1 MNDRVVIHLD
11 DEGVA
16 DVRLNRADK
25 MNAIDSAMIEG
36 ILAAQEQ
43 LRVEPRLRAVVLHGE
58 GRAFCA
64 GLDITRFASMG
75 TEENGRAYKLA
86 DRTHGIANAPQQTAW
101 GWRDLPVPVIA
112 AVHGVAFGGGM
123 QIALGADIRYVT
135 SDVKLSVM
143 EIKWGLVPDM
153 AGIALLRELVRGD
166 VARELTYSG
175 RIINGDEAVRLGLA
189 TWAGSDPL
197 AHAREMARNIA
208 RSSPDAIRAAKRLLN
223 RSSDDDAAAL
233 LVSESR
239 EQERLMGS
247 PNQIEAV
254 RAGMEQRAP
263 VFGDLL
269 PTPEFSAPGVYVEET
284 SFKAHSIEG
293 VPTSTAAFVGP
304 TLSTPATD
312 SAEREPLR
320 SFLEFEQQYGGLDDL
335 QAAQGFGCNYIA
347 HAARVFFDNGGQ
359 RLYIGH
365 VAADAL
371 AQEYAAALQAL
382 PESAGISV
390 IAAPGYSTRTAA
402 AEIQQALIEH
412 VSQPERFRFA
422 VLDAPPAA
430 TIDEVLAVG
439 SSIDSSYAAMYY
451 PWVTTENSVQLPPS
465 GFVCGILARVDT
477 ARGVW
482 RAPANENV
490 TGAVDLQAAI
500 DTHGQERLSA
510 QGINSIRSFPAR
522 GILLWGARTTSQD
535 PLWKYVN
542 VRRYFIYLEQSIYGG
557 LQWVVFEPNGEPLW
571 GTVRQ
576 TITNFLLNNW
586 RSGALMG
593 TKPEEA
599 FFVRCDSSTMTQDDI
614 DNGRLIA
621 EIGIAPV
628 RPAEFVIIRIG
639 LWTASRCASC

>member
-1 MNDRVVIHLD
+1 MNDRVVIDLD
-11 DEGVA
+11 SDGVA

-25 MNAIDSAMIEG
+25 MNAIDGAMIEG
-36 ILAAQEQ
+36 ILAAQDR
-43 LRVEPRLRAVVLHGE
+43 LRAEPNLRAVVLHGE

-64 GLDITRFASMG
+64 GLDISRFSSMA
-75 TEENGRAYKLA
+75 TEENGRSYTLA
-86 DRTHGIANAPQQTAW
+86 DRTHGIANAPQQAAW

-112 AVHGVAFGGGM
+112 AVHGVAFGGGL
-123 QIALGADIRYVT
+123 QIALGADIRYVS

-189 TWAGSDPL
+189 TWVGSDPL
-197 AHAREMARNIA
+197 EHAREMARNIA
-208 RSSPDAIRAAKRLLN
+208 RSNPDAIRAAKRLLN
-223 RSSDDDAAAL
+223 RSADADAATL
-233 LVSESR
+233 LASESL
-239 EQERLMGS
+239 EQDRLIGS

-254 RAGMEQRAP
+254 RAAMEQR
-263 VFGDLL
+263 L
-269 PTPEFSAPGVYVEET
+269 PEFSAPGVYVEET
-284 SFKAHSIEG
+284 SFRAHSIEG
-293 VPTSTAAFVGP
+293 VPTSTAAFIGP
-304 TLSTPATD
+304 TRITPPVTD
-312 SAEREPLR
+312 STEREPLT
-320 SFLEFEQQYGGLDDL
+320 SFLDFERQYGGPDDL
-335 QAAQGFGCNYIA
+335 ETAQGSGCNYIA

-365 VAADAL
+365 VAVDAP
-371 AQEYAAALQAL
+371 AEEYAAALQAL

-390 IAAPGYSTRTAA
+390 IAAPGYSARAAA

-430 TIDEVLAVG
+430 TIDEVLAAR
-439 SSIDSSYAAMYY
+439 SSTDSSYAAMYY
-451 PWVTTENSVQLPPS
+451 PWVTTANSLQLPPS

-482 RAPANENV
+482 RAPANETV
-490 TGAVDLQAAI
+490 TGALDLQAAI
-500 DTHGQERLSA
+500 DTRGQERLSA

-535 PLWKYVN
+535 PIWKYVN
-542 VRRYFIYLEQSIYGG
+542 VRRYFIYLEQSIHDG

-571 GTVRQ
+571 ASVRQ
-576 TITNFLLNNW
+576 TITNFLMINW

-599 FFVRCDSSTMTQDDI
+599 FYVRCDRSTMTQNDI
-614 DNGRLIA
+614 DNGRLIV
-621 EIGIAPV
+621 EIGVAPV

-639 LWTASRCASC
+639 LWTASRCATC

>member
-11 DEGVA
+11 NEGVA

-36 ILAAQEQ
+36 ILAAQDR
-43 LRVEPRLRAVVLHGE
+43 LRAEPRLRAVVLHGE

-64 GLDITRFASMG
+64 GLDISRFRSMG
-75 TEENGRAYKLA
+75 QKENGRGYKLA

-112 AVHGVAFGGGM
+112 AVHGVAFGGGL

-208 RSSPDAIRAAKRLLN
+208 RSNPDAIRAAKRLLN
-223 RSSDDDAAAL
+223 RSADADAAAL
-233 LVSESR
+233 LMSESR
-239 EQERLMGS
+239 EQDRLIGS
-247 PNQIEAV
+247 PNQLEAV
-254 RAGMEQRAP
+254 RAAMEQRP
-263 VFGDLL
+263 
-269 PTPEFSAPGVYVEET
+269 PEFSAPGVYVEEI
-284 SFKAHSIEG
+284 SFKARSIEG
-293 VPTSTAAFVGP
+293 VPTSTAAFIGP
-304 TLSTPATD
+304 TRTTPLATD
-312 SAEREPLR
+312 STGHEPLR
-320 SFLEFEQQYGGLDDL
+320 SFLDFEQQYGGLDDL
-335 QAAQGFGCNYIA
+335 QTAQGSVCNYVA

-365 VAADAL
+365 VAADA
-371 AQEYAAALQAL
+371 AAEEYAAALQAL
-382 PESAGISV
+382 PEAAGISV
-390 IAAPGYSTRTAA
+390 IAAPGYSARAAA

-412 VSQPERFRFA
+412 VGQPERFRFA
-422 VLDAPPAA
+422 VLDARPAA
-430 TIDEVLAVG
+430 TIDEVLAARSG
-439 SSIDSSYAAMYY
+439 INSSYAAMYY
-451 PWVTTENSVQLPPS
+451 PWVTTQNSVQLPPS

-482 RAPANENV
+482 RAPANETV

-500 DTHGQERLSA
+500 DSHGQERLSA
-510 QGINSIRSFPAR
+510 QGINSIRSFPSR
-522 GILLWGARTTSQD
+522 GILLWGARTTSED

-542 VRRYFIYLEQSIYGG
+542 VRRYFIYLEQSIYAG

-571 GTVRQ
+571 AAVRQ
-576 TITNFLLNNW
+576 TVTNFLLNNW

-599 FFVRCDSSTMTQDDI
+599 FYVRCDRSTMTQNDI

-621 EIGIAPV
+621 EIGVAPV